1 MMLSEFVER
10 TGFEPMP
17 AEYAKIEEAYCNF
30 NGDKDAFCKAF
41 VDGGGEKKI
50 YQARAA
56 GIDRLNGKIL
66 EMDKTIQQSSA
77 EYERRLA
84 FFQAE
89 LDRELEWKPYE
100 FTQNIPQAEYAEL
113 AKCVDSGSA
122 RYMTDDEALDW
133 VCREFGFDRSQV
145 TILHEIDE
153 QEINRHD
160 HCRASGRKIDRRP
173 VYCATDYHYIR
184 FNAGCGA
191 WQWEAWN
198 GQIRPFYD

>member
-10 TGFEPMP
+10 TGFEPM
-17 AEYAKIEEAYCNF
+17 AVEYAKIEEAYCSF
-30 NGDKDAFCKAF
+30 KGDKDAFCKAF
-41 VDGGGEKKI
+41 VDGDGEKKI

-56 GIDRLNGKIL
+56 EIDRLNGKIL
-66 EMDKTIQQSSA
+66 EMDKTFQQSSV
-77 EYERRLA
+77 EFERRLA

-100 FTQNIPQAEYAEL
+100 FTQNVSQAEYAEL
-113 AKCVDSGSA
+113 VKGISGGSA

-133 VCREFGFDRSQV
+133 VCSEFGFDRSQV
-145 TILHEIDE
+145 TILHDIDE
-153 QEINRHD
+153 QEINRHNQ
-160 HCRASGRKIDRRP
+160 CRASGRKIDRRP

-184 FNAGCGA
+184 FNAGRGA

-198 GQIRPFYD
+198 GQMRPFWD

>member
-17 AEYAKIEEAYCNF
+17 AEYAKIEEAYCGF

-41 VDGGGEKKI
+41 VAGDGEKRI

-56 GIDRLNGKIL
+56 EIDRLNGKIL
-66 EMDKTIQQSSA
+66 DLDKTFQQSSA

-145 TILHEIDE
+145 TILHEINE
-153 QEINRHD
+153 QEINRHNL
-160 HCRASGRKIDRRP
+160 CRASGRKIDRRP

-191 WQWEAWN
+191 WQWEVWN

>member
-17 AEYAKIEEAYCNF
+17 AEYAKIEEAYYNF

-41 VDGGGEKKI
+41 VAGDGEKKI

-56 GIDRLNGKIL
+56 VIDRLNGKIL
-66 EMDKTIQQSSA
+66 DMDKAFQQSSA
-77 EYERRLA
+77 EYEHRLA

-113 AKCVDSGSA
+113 TKCVDSGSA

-133 VCREFGFDRSQV
+133 VCQEFGFDRSQV
-145 TILHEIDE
+145 TILHEINE
-153 QEINRHD
+153 QEINRHNL
-160 HCRASGRKIDRRP
+160 CRASGRKIDRRP
-173 VYCATDYHYIR
+173 VYCATDYYYIR

-198 GQIRPFYD
+198 GQLHPFYD